1 MGVSEGNHEGCLAL
15 GLARSLHHTRM
26 DFSATPH
33 TKNAMVEVTR
43 RNTDVSHVY
52 MKCDILYLYKQHASN
67 SRKNKSMSKQPSQA
81 NEQISSSRMSDTA
94 DYSAHIQEAMRYNKL
109 RPSEYH
115 IVMTIMHAVSQGL
128 TEEKWE
134 NEQQSAVSVLT
145 KQPPDEKTP
154 HA

>member
-1 MGVSEGNHEGCLAL
+1 
-15 GLARSLHHTRM
+15 
-26 DFSATPH
+26 
-33 TKNAMVEVTR
+33 
-43 RNTDVSHVY
+43 
-52 MKCDILYLYKQHASN
+52 
-67 SRKNKSMSKQPSQA
+67 MSKQPSQA

-154 HA
+154 HADAANRYEQTIACFKDLGLWPW